1 MDGSNLQLVEA
12 GRIGRVIAVSASQ
25 VIVLLEVRSAEAARQ
40 SQPLE
45 MGALVKLQTRA
56 STVFGMVNALRVP
69 LPSLSAPDQD
79 LKIVEIELLGE
90 MLRDAGGA
98 FSGFQRGV
106 SVFPSIESPI
116 TKPCVA
122 SQNDIASRKAF
133 ESKVLNCSAQ
143 VLPASVVL

>member
-69 LPSLSAPDQD
+69 LPSLSAP
-79 LKIVEIELLGE
+79 
-90 MLRDAGGA
+90 
-98 FSGFQRGV
+98 
-106 SVFPSIESPI
+106 
-116 TKPCVA
+116 
-122 SQNDIASRKAF
+122 
-133 ESKVLNCSAQ
+133 
-143 VLPASVVL
+143 